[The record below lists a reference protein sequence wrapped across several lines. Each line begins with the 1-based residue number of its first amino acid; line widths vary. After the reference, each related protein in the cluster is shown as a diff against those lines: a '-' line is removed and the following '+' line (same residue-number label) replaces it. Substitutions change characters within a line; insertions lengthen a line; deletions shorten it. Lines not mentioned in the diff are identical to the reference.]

1 MYVCVYYNNFFGGC
15 KHFSHIKASY
25 FVIFI
30 KWILC
35 RFGDIIFVMKCIP
48 ILCFAILPCVVRANP
63 MFDSNTRNSIG
74 IYIAQSTGHGDL
86 GHLVWPW
93 DWEINPMT
101 TAMLQYSQPINF
113 LRLPGR
119 VNVHMLQNFA
129 YRHNDGASFGA
140 VGISWDVVLVSF
152 CGWYFGAG
160 MGPYMRDS
168 GDKYVESRL
177 VFGERVFIGKNI
189 GERIRAEFFT
199 QHFSNGDF
207 TNLNRGFNF
216 LGLGI
221 NYSF

>member
-1 MYVCVYYNNFFGGC
+1 MFISIITIFFGSVNSLVA
-15 KHFSHIKASY
+15 HFTPY
-25 FVIFI
+25 FKIFI
-30 KWILC
+30 KWILWPTC
-35 RFGDIIFVMKCIP
+35 GIIFCMKSVLILGLILIP
-48 ILCFAILPCVVRANP
+48 CATIANP
-63 MFDSNTRNSIG
+63 MFENGTRNSIG
-74 IYIAQSTGHGDL
+74 VYIGQSTGHGDL

-93 DWEINPMT
+93 DWEFNPMT
-101 TAMLQYSQPINF
+101 IAMVQYSQPINF

-119 VNVHMLQNFA
+119 INVHLLQNFA

-140 VGISWDVVLVSF
+140 IGISWDLALASI
-152 CGWYFGAG
+152 CGWYFGVG
-160 MGPYMRDS
+160 IGPYMRDS